1 MNSTSD
7 PRPTATTEALPHHLR
22 RGGTSAVLDLLPD
35 RFPVVRHWGEDLGD
49 LGDAALTDLR
59 TAQTMSTETNRT
71 WTASDLPV
79 LPLPHLG
86 WSARPALLLHRQDG
100 SVFSAHVDSVSHEVT
115 MDEGPGG
122 AADVVVSRGGGDAVH
137 GIDVVTEIRLEP
149 TGLVR
154 VRARVA
160 DVAEEGAS
168 PLEVD
173 EVTLLLPV
181 PSDAGELLDMTGHHG
196 FERRLVRTPFAPG
209 PDYVSPGRA
218 APDTT
223 PPLGSS
229 RVHPASAGVAVA
241 STACTWPGPAI
252 PASWRPARLRD
263 TGS

>member
-22 RGGTSAVLDLLPD
+22 RGGTSTVLDLLPD

-122 AADVVVSRGGGDAVH
+122 AADVVVSRGVDAVH

-181 PSDAGELLDMTGHHG
+181 PSDAVELLDMTGHHG

>member
-59 TAQTMSTETNRT
+59 TAQTMSTGTNRT

-86 WSARPALLLHRQDG
+86 WSACPALLLHRQDG

-122 AADVVVSRGGGDAVH
+122 AADVVVSRGGA
-137 GIDVVTEIRLEP
+137 
-149 TGLVR
+149 
-154 VRARVA
+154 
-160 DVAEEGAS
+160 
-168 PLEVD
+168 
-173 EVTLLLPV
+173 
-181 PSDAGELLDMTGHHG
+181 
-196 FERRLVRTPFAPG
+196 TPF
-209 PDYVSPGRA
+209 
-218 APDTT
+218 T
-223 PPLGSS
+223 
-229 RVHPASAGVAVA
+229 A
-241 STACTWPGPAI
+241 STSSPRSVWSPPAWCGCARGSPTSPRRGP
-252 PASWRPARLRD
+252 PRWRLTRSPCCCPSPP
-263 TGS
+263 TPSSCSI